1 MKKTTIASLEGNQK
15 YLDFTLSRLN
25 IYKSQIEIY
34 KIEQQ
39 EINESDLKLLK
50 FLNLE
55 RAKHTDESAEGDNC
69 NEQKRILFQR
79 VNFIK
84 RKIDILQKVRR
95 QLERELYLDD
105 ELNRKNGLS
114 DDQVK
119 EAQLNKISQEPDKYS
134 NLVLNL
140 DYELNLTQE
149 SRSKD
154 GYDVEQ
160 WFNLQKVDFRT
171 QATIYAADSKQNF
184 YRWIQIFQNKNEYQH
199 LYLYIHGLETETEF
213 FQFDDFISTLK
224 MFDICFQTVTID
236 VQFENNLCI
245 LALLRSL
252 MSINRFNILN
262 ITTNSSFSYKR
273 KKIYLQQVGDLIESI
288 FTVIFSHRHLQGIKL
303 QLPPESFDFLHKI
316 TQQINAKKSQLK
328 VYCQASDYK
337 FANSSKVS
345 DYFQFLAQIP
355 HLAHISQ
362 YAIPIRTEDAANNLN
377 FILKKVQSACLNLIT
392 VLPQFNFEF
401 YFSNLK
407 HLNLEL
413 SIDPQMFSNQNL
425 ENLLLSLK
433 EAKMLTSLKLYFYNC
448 VYYPAQETPK
458 SQAFNQLTEIKRE
471 ENSEIKGETHRNN
484 VFTTKIKNQFDGQQ
498 QVTQNINQNLNTYT
512 HTPIQKVNS
521 MKLFDN
527 LSELTELED
536 FNITIQATQEIYDSL
551 HKLLIKSIRLK
562 KFQLKLNQAQKQNKI
577 VDLGNIYKTLNDLK
591 QVSVK
596 IETENICVSYQL
608 LNEYSNFYF
617 FDLKLSQE
625 SNEFKQIF
633 NQYEFQFENIK
644 QIRIQQKYLENL
656 ENLNVLCKSLS
667 SCDSLKNIQ
676 LIVHLNY
683 NHNLLK
689 NIQRQPINMPEL
701 LFFKQFEYL
710 KQLENIYIDC
720 VVDQHILN
728 SISEFLENCQL
739 IKSFIL
745 KKQDVPQYY
754 LDYSNIFKSLQKL
767 PQLNQVFVSY
777 QSEYLKISDKHKQAW
792 EKHKLNTFYQPLCEF
807 IKESSQTLQLIDL
820 DERQIDDQ
828 PLTKIL
834 QSLIDS
840 KFHHYVRIN
849 PFLQQTIIQQK
860 DKKYY
865 QLLEACNQKGLLVQ
879 GYFKFPLSQ
888 PTDPY

>member
-1 MKKTTIASLEGNQK
+1 MKKTTITSQQGNQK
-15 YLDFTLSRLN
+15 NLDFTLSRLN
-25 IYKSQIEIY
+25 IYKTQIEIY

-55 RAKHTDESAEGDNC
+55 SNKNTKESGEGYGC
-69 NEQKRILFQR
+69 NEQKRILLQR

-84 RKIDILQKVRR
+84 KRMDILQNFIIK
-95 QLERELYLDD
+95 LERELYLDD

-140 DYELNLTQE
+140 DYKLNSTQE

-199 LYLYIHGLETETEF
+199 LCLYIHGLETETEF
-213 FQFDDFISTLK
+213 FKFDDFISTLK

-236 VQFENNLCI
+236 VQFESNLCI

-262 ITTNSSFSYKR
+262 ITTDSSFSYKR
-273 KKIYLQQVGDLIESI
+273 KKIYLYQVGDLIESI

-316 TQQINAKKSQLK
+316 TSQINAKKSQLR
-328 VYCQASDYK
+328 VYCQASDYI
-337 FANSSKVS
+337 FANSNKVS

-355 HLAHISQ
+355 HLAYISQ
-362 YAIPIRTEDAANNLN
+362 YAIPITTINAANNLN

-392 VLPQFNFEF
+392 VLPQFNFVICF
-401 YFSNLK
+401 TNLRY
-407 HLNLEL
+407 LNLEL
-413 SIDPQMFSNQNL
+413 SFDPNIFTNQNL

-433 EAKMLTSLKLYFYNC
+433 EAKMLTSLKLRFYKC
-448 VYYPAQETPK
+448 VYYSGQDTTK
-458 SQAFNQLTEIKRE
+458 SQALNQIAE
-471 ENSEIKGETHRNN
+471 ENLEITGGTHRNN
-484 VFTTKIKNQFDGQQ
+484 EFTPEFKSLFHDQ
-498 QVTQNINQNLNTYT
+498 
-512 HTPIQKVNS
+512 QKVIQNTNYNPNTCVCTPSQKLNS
-521 MKLFDN
+521 MKFFDN

-536 FNITIQATQEIYDSL
+536 FDITIQATQEIYDSL
-551 HKLLIKSIRLK
+551 HKLLIKSTSLK
-562 KFQLKLNQAQKQNKI
+562 EFQLRLNQTQKQNKM

-596 IETENICVSYQL
+596 IETENICISYQL

-617 FDLKLSQE
+617 FDLELSQE
-625 SNEFKQIF
+625 SNEFRQIF
-633 NQYEFQFENIK
+633 NQYEFQLENIK
-644 QIRIQQKYLENL
+644 KIRIQQKYLENL

-667 SCDSLKNIQ
+667 SCHSLKNIQ

-683 NHNLLK
+683 NHNQLK
-689 NIQRQPINMPEL
+689 NIKRQPINKPEL

-720 VVDQHILN
+720 IVDQHILN
-728 SISEFLENCQL
+728 SISEFLEKCNL

-745 KKQDVPQYY
+745 KKQDVQQYY

-767 PQLNQVFVSY
+767 PQLNQVYVSY
-777 QSEYLKISDKHKQAW
+777 QQEYLKISDEHKQTW
-792 EKHKLNTFYQPLCEF
+792 EKHKLNTFYKPLSEF

-820 DERQIDDQ
+820 NQRQIDEE
-828 PLTKIL
+828 PLKQIL

-840 KFHHYVRIN
+840 RFHHYMRMN
-849 PFLQQTIIQQK
+849 PFLQDKIKQQE
-860 DKKYY
+860 DKQYQ
-865 QLLEACNQKGLLVQ
+865 QLLEACNQKGVLVQ

-888 PTDPY
+888 PTNPQ